1 MRGLLL
7 RGVGALVLGW
17 LAGTAQAGAPEDK
30 LMNCMRA
37 NIPQTLRIQEFD
49 LAATD
54 RAGGSRL
61 LRGRLYAKREDEKL
75 RAMLRLTAPNDVNGA
90 SYLMREGEK
99 SDEMYVFLPALN
111 KVRRITGGSS
121 DGPLFGTDLSYAD
134 IKQIHNAF
142 SGNQPVIEAAEKLDG
157 RAVKRLSVVPH
168 QEAGSRYSRIRAWVD
183 DESCVALKVEFLEGN
198 SVRKRLTG
206 PAKALERSGSY
217 WYLSEATMEDLKE
230 GSRTRLKI
238 TGVKSGVDMANR
250 FFDTRNFYV
259 GN

>member
-7 RGVGALVLGW
+7 RGLGVLVLGW

-30 LMNCMRA
+30 LMSCMRA

-54 RAGGSRL
+54 RAGGTRL

-99 SDEMYVFLPALN
+99 SDDMYVFLPALN

-142 SGNQPVIEAAEKLDG
+142 SGNQPIIEAAEKLDG
-157 RAVKRLSVVPH
+157 RSVKRLSVVPH

-183 DESCVALKVEFLEGN
+183 DESCVALKVEFLEGS

-238 TGVKSGVDMANR
+238 TGVKSGVEMANR